1 MTTLPVIHLN
11 GTGAASLTAEY
22 EEAYRALQNA
32 QSKLAEATCHPRDFY
47 PLGDQTWAQAREE
60 REIALRKLRDV
71 KEFFGEWAKH
81 CSEHILK
88 GVLT

>member
-22 EEAYRALQNA
+22 EAAYRALQNA

-47 PLGDQTWAQAREE
+47 PLGDQAWVQAREE
-60 REIALRKLRDV
+60 REIAQKKLHEV
-71 KEFFGEWAKH
+71 AQYLAGWANH
-81 CSEHILK
+81 CSDYSR
-88 GVLT
+88 T

>member
-11 GTGAASLTAEY
+11 GTGAAPLTAEY
-22 EEAYRALQNA
+22 EDAYRALQTA

-47 PLGDQTWAQAREE
+47 PLGDQVWLQAREE

-71 KEFFGEWAKH
+71 KEYIGDWANH
-81 CSEHILK
+81 CSNYSHR
-88 GVLT
+88 G